1 MNSLPTWSG
10 GSVVNWG
17 GEEPNPRNSWG
28 DSLGLPVV
36 DLPLRLSDFVAPHHS
51 PRAVWKTQP
60 SLRKVVS
67 FAARNVAVV
76 PLHVYVRESDTNRV
90 RDTQSDA
97 AQLLTQPAPF
107 VSLPRLLDHLVV
119 DMMLYDKWMVL
130 YDGTSLRRVPAK
142 LIDVKSDFLGGITA
156 LRVRGPEG
164 QLIDV
169 TDATLAYD
177 AGWSDDS
184 EGGIS
189 PMKTLATLLDEQLQ
203 AVKWRL
209 EAWENSTRLTGV
221 LMTDG
226 TLGPQNRQRL
236 KNSWAAFKSTEAGG
250 VPLLEDGVKYQ
261 SIEPRKPVDSSDLT
275 GRQLTDA
282 EVASAYHIAPE
293 LVGARAGTFSNI
305 KAFRE
310 MLYGPTLGPIL
321 TRIEAAFNE
330 KIIPQLAP
338 TGAYCEFN
346 REAAMAGS
354 FAEQAAYL
362 QKTVGGPY
370 MTRAEAR
377 TLQNLP
383 YLDGTDE
390 LITPMNVTE
399 GGIADPSDTD
409 STKTAIPEW
418 GGTTNDNHQN

>member
-1 MNSLPTWSG
+1 MSSIPTWSG
-10 GSVVNWG
+10 GSIVNWG
-17 GEEPNPRNSWG
+17 GEEAPRKNSWG
-28 DSLGLPVV
+28 DPSVIPVMDRPV
-36 DLPLRLSDFVAPHHS
+36 LLSDYTAPKHH
-51 PRAVWKTQP
+51 PRTVWKTQP

-76 PLHVYVRESDTNRV
+76 PLHIYVRESDTNRV
-90 RDTQSDA
+90 RDTASEA
-97 AQLLTQPAPF
+97 AKLLSQPSPF

-130 YDGTSLRRVPAK
+130 YDGTALRRVPAK
-142 LIDVKSDFLGGITA
+142 LIEVKSDFLGGVTS
-156 LRVRGPEG
+156 LGVRGPNNEV
-164 QLIDV
+164 LDV
-169 TDATLAYD
+169 TDAVLAYD
-177 AGWSDDS
+177 AGWSDDG

-189 PMKTLATLLDEQLQ
+189 PMKTLAVLLDEQLQ
-203 AVKWRL
+203 AIQWRA
-209 EAWENSTRLTGV
+209 EAWENAARLTGV
-221 LMTDG
+221 LTTEK
-226 TLGPQNRQRL
+226 TLAKQNRDRL
-236 KNSWAAFKSTEAGG
+236 KASWAAFRSKSAGG
-250 VPLLEDGVKYQ
+250 VPLLEDGVKFQ
-261 SIEPRKPVDSSDLT
+261 TIEPRKPVDSSDLQ
-275 GRQLTDA
+275 GRQLTDV

-330 KIIPQLAP
+330 RIIPQLAP
-338 TGAYCEFN
+338 EGAYCEFN
-346 REAAMAGS
+346 RESAMAGS

-377 TLQNLP
+377 ALQNLP
-383 YLDGTDE
+383 HIDGTEE

-399 GGIADPSDTD
+399 GGLADPSDTD
-409 STKTAIPEW
+409 STKTGLPEW
-418 GGTTNDNHQN
+418 GGTTNDKNQD